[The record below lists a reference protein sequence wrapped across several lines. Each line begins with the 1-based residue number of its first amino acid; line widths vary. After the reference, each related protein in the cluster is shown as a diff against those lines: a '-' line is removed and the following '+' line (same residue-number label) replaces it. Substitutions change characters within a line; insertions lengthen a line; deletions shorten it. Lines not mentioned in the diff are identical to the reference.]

1 MRAAKGGAVA
11 GVGGGER
18 GAVLEGGETDAS
30 AGGHCDSTRILA
42 CWAIQAVYRIENVL
56 DVFTKT
62 I

>member
-1 MRAAKGGAVA
+1 MRAAKGGAVG

-42 CWAIQAVYRIENVL
+42 CWAIRQLGSVQH
-56 DVFTKT
+56 
-62 I
+62 

>member
-1 MRAAKGGAVA
+1 MRAAKGGAVG

-30 AGGHCDSTRILA
+30 AGGHCGSTGILA
-42 CWAIQAVYRIENVL
+42 CWAIRQCTASL
-56 DVFTKT
+56 DVSTKT